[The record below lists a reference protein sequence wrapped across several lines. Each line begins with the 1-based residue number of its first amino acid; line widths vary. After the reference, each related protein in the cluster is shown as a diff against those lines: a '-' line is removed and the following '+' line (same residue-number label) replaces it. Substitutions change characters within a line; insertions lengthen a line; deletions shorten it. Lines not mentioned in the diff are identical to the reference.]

1 MLNGVNL
8 NASLSASVSRRGQNP
23 LPSSLLFNIVV
34 QDPDSSKGQKSHT
47 YHTERSKTLFADD
60 TTATQKILRHLST
73 KKLLELR
80 SEFSKITRNKAWPFP
95 QSGHNSISSPTGF
108 SLGDQSTPASRDG
121 VRLCSLNLGR
131 RVTASANRVQCRW
144 CSGTSEAQP
153 QKMQLTPCLLAVLL
167 EAQNH

>member
-80 SEFSKITRNKAWPFP
+80 SEFSKITRNKA
-95 QSGHNSISSPTGF
+95 
-108 SLGDQSTPASRDG
+108 
-121 VRLCSLNLGR
+121 
-131 RVTASANRVQCRW
+131 
-144 CSGTSEAQP
+144 
-153 QKMQLTPCLLAVLL
+153 
-167 EAQNH
+167 